1 MNIAVRVMEYID
13 LIKPFKLAEQIS
25 ASAISIP
32 SNIAEGGERG
42 TNKEFKRFIEYS
54 CGSAA
59 ELITQLQ
66 ILQLSN
72 RLPNIELHEIIQE
85 TKEINAMM
93 RSFMKK
99 LDSKD

>member
-1 MNIAVRVMEYID
+1 MEFID
-13 LIKPFKLAEQIS
+13 LIRPFKLAEQIS

-32 SNIAEGGERG
+32 SNIAEGAERG
-42 TNKEFKRFIEYS
+42 TNKEFKRFLEYS

-66 ILQLSN
+66 ILELSN
-72 RLPNIELHEIIQE
+72 RLPNIDLHSIIEE

-93 RSFMKK
+93 RGFMKK
-99 LDSKD
+99 LDSKE